1 MVNLDKLLVSILQ
14 NLDKD
19 SSTRKLIDKALEAQ
33 DYEYNEN
40 GFIQS
45 IHTNPLFAALDDPS
59 IFKIGETIRNKRSGV
74 TAQVST
80 YLNEA
85 YVLSNG
91 CIVEAK
97 NKDNWEVV

>member
-1 MVNLDKLLVSILQ
+1 MVDLDNLLVSILK

-19 SSTRKLIDKALEAQ
+19 STTRKLIDKALEAQ
-33 DYEYNEN
+33 DYKYNEE

-45 IHTNPLFAALDDPS
+45 IHTNPLFAAFDDPS
-59 IFKIGETIRNKRSGV
+59 IFKIGETIRNKKSGI
-74 TAQVST
+74 TAKVST
-80 YLNEA
+80 YLDGA
-85 YVLSNG
+85 YGLSNG